1 MRKAPLKVTKRM
13 SGSQVSASHSIRIQP
28 STLSLSKSLS
38 LLSLFC
44 YPLLY
49 MNVSLQVVLL
59 FPIPRCSRASLLQ
72 IQKRSKV
79 KPFLKLVNY
88 SHVMPTRY
96 SVDAAMQ
103 FKDT

>member
-1 MRKAPLKVTKRM
+1 MQLPAP
-13 SGSQVSASHSIRIQP
+13 AP
-28 STLSLSKSLS
+28 AAC
-38 LLSLFC
+38 LLNGRVRAQ
-44 YPLLY
+44 PLL
-49 MNVSLQVVLL
+49 
-59 FPIPRCSRASLLQ
+59 FQ
-72 IQKRSKV
+72 IAKRSKV